1 MRYLKTFE
9 SIDEPKEGD
18 YIIAK
23 STNRHIGTH
32 AVDVFCRNNIGQIIG
47 IIYDRIPDKP
57 IYKVKYEN
65 VPAGLKISNL
75 NNNIRGFF
83 KKDFELWSKDK
94 EELEAMIAAKK
105 YNI

>member
-1 MRYLKTFE
+1 MKYLKTFE

-23 STNRHIGTH
+23 LPNHLAYKDTAEI
-32 AVDVFCRNNIGQIIG
+32 FCHNNIGQIIG
-47 IIYDRIPDKP
+47 IIYNNIDKP